1 MLESP
6 WDCIRCPAIVKLGD
20 PYFEGPCGTFC
31 SRCMKEHVKGCS
43 VCAEKFPEAVTPR
56 FGCPA
61 CKSENISENNIVQVR
76 LRVAEW
82 DAQGEPVDFRYPWR
96 EVDDT
101 IRCVNEN
108 EGARYNCNECAN
120 EFDIPEPINREVHT
134 NGTAA

>member
-1 MLESP
+1 MVESP
-6 WDCIRCPAIVKLGD
+6 WDCVRCPAIVKLGD

-31 SRCMKEHVKGCS
+31 SVCMKEHVKTCR

-61 CKSENISENNIVQVR
+61 CKSENISENNIIQVQ

-82 DAQGEPVDFRYPWR
+82 DVEGEPAAFRYPWR

-101 IRCVNEN
+101 FQCVDEN
-108 EGARYNCNECAN
+108 EARYHCNDCDN
-120 EFDIPEPINREVHT
+120 GFGRPEHIHGEVHG